1 MKRSSICQ
9 AILLLVL
16 AAPLSAL
23 PRSRSLDPILD
34 QWYLTR
40 DAVIA
45 HADDDLGGRSFRIT
59 DGSGVI
65 REILKF
71 RAGIDAFRRKPEY
84 RFMSASDRELET
96 ILRDLEAGAT
106 IAVNVLAGDH
116 TPTEVLRSLSSL
128 QIAMN
133 EYMYTRIRFSEQ
145 VARSFMFV
153 IVIFVSTCVLIIVLI
168 AVFRMRLSSLERNE
182 ANTSKFARAVINAQ
196 ESERIAIAREL
207 HDTVAQDILCI
218 KVATETM
225 RSAIARSGRDWDAAF
240 SDLIGT
246 ETACIDHIREVC
258 AELRPP
264 ELVHLGLKAAI
275 EGLCS
280 GFERANGIPCSCI
293 LFGDFTLGYEE
304 EINCYRIVQE
314 ALSNVRKHARATAV
328 SVWVDIVNEP
338 HASGKK
344 LTMRISDNGIGM
356 PRREA
361 ETGSRVA
368 FGLKGMRERVRI
380 LRGEIAISSEPDEG
394 TTLTITIPLTAR
406 TGDGYNSDNEK
417 TRIGR

>member
-1 MKRSSICQ
+1 
-9 AILLLVL
+9 VL
-16 AAPLSAL
+16 AAPLSAS
-23 PRSRSLDPILD
+23 PRGRSLDPILD

-40 DAVIA
+40 DAMVA
-45 HADDDLGGRSFRIT
+45 HVDDDLGGRCFLI
-59 DGSGVI
+59 SGDIGVV

-71 RAGIDAFRRKPEY
+71 RAGIDTFRRKPEF
-84 RFMSASDRELET
+84 RFMSSSDPDLET
-96 ILRDLEAGAT
+96 ILRDLDEGAT
-106 IAVNVLAGDH
+106 IAVNVVAGDH

-133 EYMYTRIRFSEQ
+133 EYMYSRIRFSEQ

-153 IVIFVSTCVLIIVLI
+153 IVFFVSACVLIIILVAL
-168 AVFRMRLSSLERNE
+168 FRMRLSSLERNE
-182 ANTSKFARAVINAQ
+182 ASASKFARAVINAQ

-225 RSAIARSGRDWDAAF
+225 RSAIARSGRDYDAAF
-240 SDLIGT
+240 ADLIGT
-246 ETACIDHIREVC
+246 ETSCINRIREVC

-275 EGLCS
+275 GGLCA
-280 GFERANGIPCSCI
+280 GFERANGIRCSCI
-293 LFGDFTLGYEE
+293 LFGDFALGYEE

-328 SVWVDIVNEP
+328 SVWIDIVNEP
-338 HASGKK
+338 DASGKK
-344 LTMRISDNGIGM
+344 LTMRISDDGIGM
-356 PRREA
+356 PQREA
-361 ETGSRVA
+361 EAEPKGA

-380 LRGEIAISSEPDEG
+380 LRGEMTISSEPDEG
-394 TTLTITIPLTAR
+394 TTLTITIPLTVRA
-406 TGDGYNSDNEK
+406 GDGYNSGNEK

>member
-1 MKRSSICQ
+1 MKRRTLCH

-16 AAPLSAL
+16 AAPISAL
-23 PRSRSLDPILD
+23 QRGHSLDPILD

-45 HADDDLGGRSFRIT
+45 HADDDLEGLCILGAGDT
-59 DGSGVI
+59 GVI

-71 RAGIDAFRRKPEY
+71 RAGIDAFRRKPAF
-84 RFMSASDRELET
+84 RFMSASDP
-96 ILRDLEAGAT
+96 DLEAILRGLDEGAT
-106 IAVNVLAGDH
+106 IAVNIVAGEH

-133 EYMYTRIRFSEQ
+133 EYMYSRIRFSEQ

-153 IVIFVSTCVLIIVLI
+153 IVFFVSACVLIIILI
-168 AVFRMRLSSLERNE
+168 ALFRMRLSSLKRNE
-182 ANTSKFARAVINAQ
+182 ASASKFARAVINAQ

-225 RSAIARSGRDWDAAF
+225 RSALARSGRDCDAAF
-240 SDLIGT
+240 ADLIGT

-280 GFERANGIPCSCI
+280 GFARANGIPCSCI
-293 LFGDFTLGYEE
+293 LFGDFSLGYEE

-314 ALSNVRKHARATAV
+314 ALSNIRKHARATAV

-338 HASGKK
+338 DASGKK
-344 LTMRISDNGIGM
+344 LTMRISDNGVGM
-356 PRREA
+356 PQREEDA
-361 ETGSRVA
+361 APRVA

-380 LRGEIAISSEPDEG
+380 LRGEMAISSEPDEG

-406 TGDGYNSDNEK
+406 TGDGYNSDDEK